1 MDFSEKQLEMIAI
14 CSDGLVFREN
24 SFKPNSEETEQC
36 SFVTIFE
43 PINHD
48 WLTRTVKTSE
58 KSEKDNAEIEE
69 VSKDSIFNTPINN
82 IDVFLTI
89 KGHSR
94 AS

>member
-48 WLTRTVKTSE
+48 WLTRTIKNAE
-58 KSEKDNAEIEE
+58 KSEKDSAEMEE
-69 VSKDSIFNTPINN
+69 VSKGSIFNTPINN

>member
-1 MDFSEKQLEMIAI
+1 MEFSEKQLEMIAI

-24 SFKPNSEETEQC
+24 SFKPNSEEAEQC

-48 WLTRTVKTSE
+48 WLTRTIKTAE

-89 KGHSR
+89 KGQSR

>member
-36 SFVTIFE
+36 RFVTIFE

-69 VSKDSIFNTPINN
+69 ASKVSIFNTPINN

-89 KGHSR
+89 KGLSR